1 MHIAPTRLTGYAK
14 TCRSQPVSCELPVV
28 VACPVS
34 ASQRE
39 PLEQYISSIFN
50 AAYGAKILE
59 YFPLLFGL
67 QHDGDYVA
75 GLGLRG
81 AASGSLFCEQY
92 LDSPVE
98 REVERLFA
106 ARATRGE
113 IMELGNLVSSQP
125 GQSPFLYLLITFSMH
140 RAGVKYL
147 TFTANKAVRS
157 SIRRSGFT
165 PKIIQLAESDRLGL
179 QGEYWGTYYDGEP
192 FVMLAD
198 IALTAEQAM
207 AQPHMRKVLAL
218 YEEASLDLAMT
229 IREYMV

>member
-1 MHIAPTRLTGYAK
+1 MHIAPTRSTGHAQ
-14 TCRSQPVSCELPVV
+14 TCRSQPVPGELPIVA
-28 VACPVS
+28 ACPAP

-39 PLEQYISSIFN
+39 HLEQYISSIFN
-50 AAYGAKILE
+50 SAYGAKILE

-67 QHDGDYVA
+67 QYHGDYVA
-75 GLGLRG
+75 ALGLRG

-92 LDSPVE
+92 LDSSVE
-98 REVERLFA
+98 REIERLFA

-165 PKIIQLAESDRLGL
+165 PKIIQLAERDRLGL
-179 QGEYWGTYYDGEP
+179 QGEYWGTYYEGEP

-198 IALTAEQAM
+198 IALTVGQAM

-218 YEEASLDLAMT
+218 YEAAIPGLAIT